1 MAVYFAPQRTP
12 WWAGPLGQLITG
24 QIDAM
29 MDRTKEAKNVEA
41 RRGFA
46 GAISQ
51 LAQEHPEWSGSQLHT
66 QGMALPEFAR
76 AGEYGEKMLGQLAQ
90 SREMELAK
98 ANMFG
103 DENDPNSGM
112 FKKLYYGNVAGIKP
126 EYISPKL
133 ESENLNLGDRTLSRA
148 WNPHTG
154 QTVSE
159 QEYKAGVE
167 PGVTARLAQEL
178 GIHKDKMGLEGRKLN
193 KTSSPKGVLR
203 QNKDGEYIYVYPN
216 GKVVHTGEYGQLDK
230 KGTAKTFGDMDMDD
244 LGKALNEAI
253 ASGDSARARAIRTTM
268 VNNDP
273 AAFMP
278 PGAYEKAIRQGDSPE
293 AIKAWILKE
302 LPDDF

>member
-1 MAVYFAPQRTP
+1 
-12 WWAGPLGQLITG
+12 
-24 QIDAM
+24 
-29 MDRTKEAKNVEA
+29 MDRTKEAKNIEA
-41 RRGFA
+41 RRSFA

-51 LAQEHPEWSGSQLHT
+51 LAQENPEWSGSQLHT
-66 QGMALPEFAR
+66 QGIALPEFAR

-90 SREMELAK
+90 NREMELAK

-133 ESENLNLGDRTLSRA
+133 ESENLNLGDRILSRA

-178 GIHKDKMGLEGRKLN
+178 GIHKDNMALEGRKLN
-193 KTSSPKGVLR
+193 KTSSPTGVLR
-203 QNKDGEYIYVYPN
+203 QNKDGEYVYIYPN
-216 GKVVHTGEYGQLDK
+216 GKVVRTGEYGQLDNK
-230 KGTAKTFGDMDMDD
+230 KGTAMTFGDMGMEA
-244 LGKALNEAI
+244 LGKALDEAI
-253 ASGDSARARAIRTTM
+253 ASGDSARVKAIRTTM
-268 VNNDP
+268 VNREP
-273 AAFMP
+273 ALFMP
-278 PGAYEKAIRQGDSPE
+278 PGAYDKAISEGDSPE

-302 LPDDF
+302 LQKDDF

>member
-1 MAVYFAPQRTP
+1 MAVYFAPQKTP

-51 LAQEHPEWSGSQLHT
+51 LAQENPEWSGSQLHT
-66 QGMALPEFAR
+66 QGIALPEFAR

-90 SREMELAK
+90 NRETELAK

-103 DENDPNSGM
+103 DESDPNSGM

-148 WNPHTG
+148 WNPHT
-154 QTVSE
+154 
-159 QEYKAGVE
+159 
-167 PGVTARLAQEL
+167 AR
-178 GIHKDKMGLEGRKLN
+178 
-193 KTSSPKGVLR
+193 P
-203 QNKDGEYIYVYPN
+203 
-216 GKVVHTGEYGQLDK
+216 
-230 KGTAKTFGDMDMDD
+230 
-244 LGKALNEAI
+244 
-253 ASGDSARARAIRTTM
+253 
-268 VNNDP
+268 
-273 AAFMP
+273 
-278 PGAYEKAIRQGDSPE
+278 
-293 AIKAWILKE
+293 
-302 LPDDF
+302 

>member
-51 LAQEHPEWSGSQLHT
+51 LAQENPEWSGSQLHT

-90 SREMELAK
+90 NREMELAK

-178 GIHKDKMGLEGRKLN
+178 GIHKDKMRLEGLKLN
-193 KTSSPKGVLR
+193 KTSSPTGVLR

-230 KGTAKTFGDMDMDD
+230 KGTAMTFGEMGMEA
-244 LGKALNEAI
+244 LGKAYNDAVAAGD
-253 ASGDSARARAIRTTM
+253 ASRAKAIRATM

-273 AAFMP
+273 APFMP
-278 PGAYEKAIRQGDSPE
+278 PGAYEKAIKDGMKDSD
-293 AIKAWILKE
+293 IKAWIIKN
-302 LPDDF
+302 LPDDM